1 MQSFKLKN
9 SRKRWWRCL
18 GAVRSVISSRGKQ
31 VQAWKKVPEGP
42 WTPRRAETREAQQ
55 RDAFPV
61 SPGLRAR
68 APALCQTALHPAAPG
83 DERAPTLAL
92 LPHRAPLSPCKRV
105 CGSVL
110 SFPSHCARP
119 PPRQSR
125 LIPLTRNT
133 PNSATAG
140 RASPPRSTPI
150 PAPRR
155 ETSSSPGAAHRPS
168 FPLRRARSLLSRLL
182 IQSQPFSTIFI
193 LFWSIILKLIP
204 VCAIFNYFKLIGSSS
219 NWTGRSPRSG
229 RVLSFLASVEPSW
242 PTHWRDRAGTALVF
256 QADSRARRGNRLSKP
271 RRGAAMLCSHPQ
283 GATVGKSVYLPTGP
297 LTDNT
302 TTGTMPISEFWVRK
316 ESFRARNLLKT
327 FGR

>member
-92 LPHRAPLSPCKRV
+92 LPHRAPLSPCKGV

-133 PNSATAG
+133 PNSATAD
-140 RASPPRSTPI
+140 RASPPRDAHPSTP
-150 PAPRR
+150 PWNVLLPW
-155 ETSSSPGAAHRPS
+155 SSAPS
-168 FPLRRARSLLSRLL
+168 FLPPAESKVTSFTTPYPKSALLNYFHS
-182 IQSQPFSTIFI
+182 
-193 LFWSIILKLIP
+193 ILKHHFEVDTC
-204 VCAIFNYFKLIGSSS
+204 VCYF
-219 NWTGRSPRSG
+219 
-229 RVLSFLASVEPSW
+229 
-242 PTHWRDRAGTALVF
+242 
-256 QADSRARRGNRLSKP
+256 
-271 RRGAAMLCSHPQ
+271 
-283 GATVGKSVYLPTGP
+283 
-297 LTDNT
+297 
-302 TTGTMPISEFWVRK
+302 
-316 ESFRARNLLKT
+316 
-327 FGR
+327 